1 MFIVKLLME
10 DEGRSAAAAQAEEE
24 ELSYAKIVCDRNKS
38 FYLKRL
44 KVSKRTHNAIGHS
57 WEVDV
62 VSEGQSPRV
71 LLRGNLLVV
80 YQCRGRRTPCR
91 RTTR

>member
-44 KVSKRTHNAIGHS
+44 KVSKRTRN
-57 WEVDV
+57 
-62 VSEGQSPRV
+62 
-71 LLRGNLLVV
+71 
-80 YQCRGRRTPCR
+80 T
-91 RTTR
+91 